1 MMMMMPCKRLTHLD
15 HISEE
20 TMAKMNAMVI
30 NRSATTVTA
39 TGTTTLLTYAP
50 LSEMYDRHVV
60 KVHPFSM
67 LFDFNFSPGV
77 QVFW

>member
-1 MMMMMPCKRLTHLD
+1 MPCRRVTHLE

-20 TMAKMNAMVI
+20 TMAKMNAMVF
-30 NRSATTVTA
+30 NRTATTVTA
-39 TGTTTLLTYAP
+39 TGTTTLLTFAP

-60 KVHPFSM
+60 KVHPFSIYM
-67 LFDFNFSPGV
+67 LFVFNFSPGV